1 MLKSSSDLFSKIFL
15 FSILF
20 IIVFLSTLRKKIK
33 SIFWFELSNN
43 ESKFL
48 AWLNDLG
55 YPSNINLSF
64 FWGSN
69 TIFFMSLLTTSSV
82 AKSPLE
88 IISSISLPISDL
100 FLISV
105 LSRSPV
111 DTWWRLNFLQYFE
124 LEFLFLHLVVQ
135 KLQHSLL
142 IIFQILFS

>member
-1 MLKSSSDLFSKIFL
+1 MYVSYLLRIVLKSSSDLFSKIFL

-64 FWGSN
+64 F
-69 TIFFMSLLTTSSV
+69 
-82 AKSPLE
+82 
-88 IISSISLPISDL
+88 
-100 FLISV
+100 
-105 LSRSPV
+105 
-111 DTWWRLNFLQYFE
+111 
-124 LEFLFLHLVVQ
+124 
-135 KLQHSLL
+135 
-142 IIFQILFS
+142 